1 MLTYNEKRKIYR
13 DNRTQYHKDQVR
25 AKEKMRYDNM
35 SPQDKQKLMEKL
47 RAYYEANKEKIKQY
61 HRDYYHKNKKI

>member
-1 MLTYNEKRKIYR
+1 
-13 DNRTQYHKDQVR
+13 
-25 AKEKMRYDNM
+25 MRYDNM
-35 SPQDKQKLMEKL
+35 SPEDKQKLMEKR

>member
-25 AKEKMRYDNM
+25 AREKMRYDNL
-35 SPQDKQKLMEKL
+35 SPEDKQKLREKPFG
-47 RAYYEANKEKIKQY
+47 
-61 HRDYYHKNKKI
+61 